1 MGRESEAPK
10 KILKSHE
17 IIIMIVVTSHLNT
30 QTMSIGMALL
40 NGHQVAKEKDPSLL
54 GKRRMT
60 TEGESTDLTVRN
72 HRASFRMSLQ
82 LVGHS

>member
-30 QTMSIGMALL
+30 QTIPLS
-40 NGHQVAKEKDPSLL
+40 
-54 GKRRMT
+54 
-60 TEGESTDLTVRN
+60 
-72 HRASFRMSLQ
+72 
-82 LVGHS
+82 